1 VADRGGVTAIEA
13 VRLVAA
19 LARAEIALVQKDPVA
34 AALLAQ
40 AARDADGLTPG
51 PALAAAARMAR
62 AVDLSGDAPP
72 AAATR
77 KVVQALCR
85 VAAQHAQAALLRA
98 AP

>member
-1 VADRGGVTAIEA
+1 MTAIEA

-19 LARAEIALVQKDPVA
+19 LARAEIALVRKDPVA

-51 PALAAAARMAR
+51 PAVAAAARMAR
-62 AVDLSGDAPP
+62 DVDLSADAPA

-85 VAAQHAQAALLRA
+85 VAAQDAQAALLRG